1 MALYHLFI
9 NTPNFLIKLSC
20 LLSVAKRVYDG
31 DGDDVAQ
38 EMPGA
43 GVTMVRM
50 EGGDHP
56 GVTPRRVITHTRTG
70 LN

>member
-1 MALYHLFI
+1 MESVALYHLFI
-9 NTPNFLIKLSC
+9 DTPNFLIKL
-20 LLSVAKRVYDG
+20 LSLAKRVYDG

>member
-1 MALYHLFI
+1 MEY
-9 NTPNFLIKLSC
+9 LSITC
-20 LLSVAKRVYDG
+20 LLSLAKRVH
-31 DGDDVAQ
+31 DGDDVEP

-43 GVTMVRM
+43 SVTMVRM